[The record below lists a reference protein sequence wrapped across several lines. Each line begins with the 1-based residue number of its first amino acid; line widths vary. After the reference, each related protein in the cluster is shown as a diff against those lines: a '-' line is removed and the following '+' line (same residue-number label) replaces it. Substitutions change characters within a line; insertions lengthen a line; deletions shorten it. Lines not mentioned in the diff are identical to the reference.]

1 MSIVFSLI
9 ENANGYY
16 PLLFLI
22 IYILYYLISNS
33 FMFIILILIGIL
45 IGFYIIYSFRDN
57 ILYYQSYL

>member
-9 ENANGYY
+9 EYANGYY

-33 FMFIILILIGIL
+33 VVFIILILIGIL
-45 IGFYIIYSFRDN
+45 IGFYITYRYREN
-57 ILYYQSYL
+57 LLYYYSYL

>member
-45 IGFYIIYSFRDN
+45 IGFYIIYSFKDN